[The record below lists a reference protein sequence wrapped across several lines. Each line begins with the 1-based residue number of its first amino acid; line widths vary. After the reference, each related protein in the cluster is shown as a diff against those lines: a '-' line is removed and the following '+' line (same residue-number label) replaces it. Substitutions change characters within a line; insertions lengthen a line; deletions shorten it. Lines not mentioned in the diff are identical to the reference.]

1 MFVAD
6 ALWPSRN
13 TARRVAPPGPFTL
26 EDLHNSNIQS
36 ARSYSSRTEISWS
49 LSEEARHF
57 ELGHVLNSAIT
68 DAIEPDRVGALGC
81 HHAGLWECNLLDNS
95 LVWSG
100 GTHDIFGMPRGSHVT
115 REHALACFS
124 EESRAA
130 LERLRHN
137 AIRNHVGFTLDAR
150 IHAAAVGEERWIRL
164 IAAPVIENGT
174 AVRLHGLKLVI

>member
-13 TARRVAPPGPFTL
+13 TARRVAPTGPFTL
-26 EDLHNSNIQS
+26 EDLHDRDALSGRNH
-36 ARSYSSRTEISWS
+36 SSRLAVSWS

-57 ELGHVLNSAIT
+57 ELGHVLNCAIT
-68 DAIEPDRVGALGC
+68 DAIEPARVGALGW
-81 HHAGLWECNLLDNS
+81 HHAGLWECNLVDNS

-100 GTHDIFGMPRGSHVT
+100 GTHDIFGLPRGSQVT
-115 REHALACFS
+115 REQALACFS

-137 AIRNHVGFTLDAR
+137 AIRNHAGFTLDAR
-150 IHAAAVGEERWIRL
+150 IHAAAVGEERWVRL
-164 IAAPVIENGT
+164 IAAPVIENDT
-174 AVRLHGLKLVI
+174 VVRLHGLKLVI